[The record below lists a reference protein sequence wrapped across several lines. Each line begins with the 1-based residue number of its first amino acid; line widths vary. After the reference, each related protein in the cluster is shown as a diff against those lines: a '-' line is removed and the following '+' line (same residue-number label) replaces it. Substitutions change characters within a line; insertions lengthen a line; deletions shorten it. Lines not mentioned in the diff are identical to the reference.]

1 MSAGGSM
8 VHPNVN
14 GISKSFKMLGILMT
28 PICPHTLS
36 FRPLILPNSIVLHL
50 QINENARATAYCSFD
65 GRGRQELMKGDKIEI
80 KTSHWPLPAITKT
93 DQTSEWFLGLSKLLH
108 WNLREQQ
115 KPLKKHS
122 DSRMNL
128 Y

>member
-1 MSAGGSM
+1 
-8 VHPNVN
+8 
-14 GISKSFKMLGILMT
+14 MT

-65 GRGRQELMKGDKIEI
+65 GRGRQELMKGDTIEI
-80 KTSHWPLPAITKT
+80 KASHWPLPAITKT

-128 Y
+128 F